1 MSPERVERLVRRF
14 RRLYAVLTIV
24 SGLVVLATL
33 VHGFNALELFFPI
46 AFAAIY
52 AGLRL
57 RRDWVVP
64 LTLFLSAIISLT
76 LFLLVVHPAA
86 DAPALVLK
94 LVSGAGLLFVGYQFS
109 VFRRLE
115 VRKHFEYRG
124 HLVF

>member
-1 MSPERVERLVRRF
+1 MSQERVERLVRRL
-14 RRLYAVLTIV
+14 RRLYAVLT
-24 SGLVVLATL
+24 VVACLGVLSTLAL
-33 VHGFNALELFFPI
+33 GFNVLELLIPI

-64 LTLFLSAIISLT
+64 LTLFLSAVVSLT
-76 LFLLVVHPAA
+76 LFLHIVHPAT
-86 DAPALVLK
+86 DAPALVAK
-94 LVSGAGLLFVGYQFS
+94 LLSGVALLFVGYQFS
-109 VFRRLE
+109 IFRRSE

>member
-1 MSPERVERLVRRF
+1 MSQERVERLVRRF

-24 SGLVVLATL
+24 ACLGVLSRL
-33 VHGFNALELFFPI
+33 SLGFNALELFVPLP
-46 AFAAIY
+46 FAAVY

-64 LTLFLSAIISLT
+64 LTLFLSAIAALT
-76 LFLLVVHPAA
+76 LFLHIVHPVT
-86 DAPALVLK
+86 DGPALVGK
-94 LVSGAGLLFVGYQFS
+94 VFSGVALLFVGYQFS
-109 VFRRLE
+109 VFRRSE